1 MSGFDLT
8 TSLARA
14 QQRLGASKRR
24 GRRSD
29 AGERRIAPA
38 ALREL
43 RSLLLGQERPRIA
56 EVLRRIQQSCRCAG
70 VRPPSR
76 ATVYDIIARGEGH
89 SYRIDGLPPAVRMAL
104 YNLDPKGSVPGHQ
117 LVLYCF
123 SFGSVQAVSF
133 AAGLPWLDLYQAD
146 RVGGWRPRSK
156 GLLRAVLRAR
166 GIA

>member
-8 TSLARA
+8 TSFARA
-14 QQRLGASKRR
+14 EGRLGASKRR

-29 AGERRIAPA
+29 AGGRRIAPT
-38 ALREL
+38 ALRDL
-43 RSLLLGQERPRIA
+43 RSLLLGQERPRLA
-56 EVLRRIQQSCRCAG
+56 EVLHRLQQSCRRAR

-76 ATVYDIIARGEGH
+76 ATVYDILARGDGH
-89 SYRIDGLPPAVRMAL
+89 SYQIDRLPPAVRMAL

-123 SFGSVQAVSF
+123 NYGTLEAVSF

-146 RVGGWRPRSK
+146 RVAGWRPRSK

>member
-8 TSLARA
+8 TSVARA
-14 QQRLGASKRR
+14 ESRIGARRRR
-24 GRRSD
+24 GRRFD
-29 AGERRIAPA
+29 AGKRRIAPA

-43 RSLLLGQERPRIA
+43 RLLLLGQERPRIA
-56 EVLRRIQQSCRCAG
+56 EVLCRVQQSCRNAG

-76 ATVYDIIARGEGH
+76 APVYDILARGEGH
-89 SYRIDGLPPAVRMAL
+89 TYRIEGLPPAVRTAL

-117 LVLYCF
+117 LVLHCF
-123 SFGSVQAVSF
+123 NYGTLEAVSF

-146 RVGGWRPRSK
+146 RVAGWRPRSK